1 MRRLICAWALAALAC
16 TDDTAER
23 AARNDAARERTLAE
37 NLVVRVAGGTTVG
50 SERVDAGRFRVFVR
64 AQSLDLRVEVE
75 DGGCV
80 PRAVELVVTHLPGE
94 GLQTTARSFLA
105 GLSPVVSATRRAA
118 GGAVL
123 FQGDANDPDWTP
135 LGPEAVFA
143 SRVDGRTRTWTA
155 VLDRGARSASVV
167 ETPLDDLDLPTPPG
181 ACARLGAERLGSI
194 GQAPIVLRHRLRVD
208 LAGEDVVFAVWGN
221 AAGRAGTR
229 AKILEAVAASDA
241 RFAVVGGDLTADG
254 SAAQLASTVDQIDAA
269 LTIPWFATLGERDLQ
284 GGAVDDYP
292 RLLGASTFAFDAGPV
307 RVAVL
312 DSAGGGL
319 SASAHTSLRGW
330 VGDQTLWWAAEAPPP
345 TRVVVTHIPPFD
357 PAAARGAGFRSR
369 LEATRL
375 VALLQRTDVPYLL
388 TSHLPVWRTD
398 VLAGVRVVHA
408 GGAGAPL
415 EESDETHFWLRVTAR
430 AGCVEGGEDGAAEGE
445 ACGDGCAG
453 GLACVDGLCA
463 PCVEV
468 ERRDPAR

>member
-1 MRRLICAWALAALAC
+1 MRRLVCLWAVAALAC

-23 AARNDAARERTLAE
+23 AARNGAARERTLVDT
-37 NLVVRVAGGTTVG
+37 LVVRVQGGTTVG
-50 SERVDAGRFRVFVR
+50 SERVAEGRFRVFVR
-64 AQSLDLRVEVE
+64 AQSLDLRVEIE
-75 DGGCV
+75 DGGCA
-80 PRAVELVVTHLPGE
+80 PRAVELVVTHLPAE

-105 GLSPVVSATRRAA
+105 GLSPVVSAARRAA

-123 FQGDANDPDWTP
+123 FTGDAHDPDWTP
-135 LGPEAVFA
+135 LGPESAFA
-143 SRVDGRTRTWTA
+143 PRTDGRTRTWTA
-155 VLDRGARSASVV
+155 VLDRGARSARVV
-167 ETPLDDLDLPTPPG
+167 DTAIADLDLPAPPG
-181 ACARLGAERLGSI
+181 ACARLGAERLGGI
-194 GQAPIVLRHRLRVD
+194 GQAPIVLRHRLRVP
-208 LAGEDVVFAVWGN
+208 LEGADVVFAVWGN

-241 RFAVVGGDLTADG
+241 RFAVVSGDLTADG
-254 SAAQLASTVDQIDAA
+254 SAAQLKATVEQIDDA

-284 GGAVDDYP
+284 GGAVDDYV

-319 SASAHTSLRGW
+319 SADAHTSLRRW
-330 VGDQTLWWAAEAPPP
+330 VGDQTLWWSADAPPP
-345 TRVVVTHIPPFD
+345 TRVVVTHTPPFD
-357 PAAARGAGFRSR
+357 PAGARGAGFRSR

-375 VALLQRTDVPYLL
+375 VALLQRSDVPYLL
-388 TSHLPVWRTD
+388 TSHLPIWQTD

-415 EESDETHFWLRVTAR
+415 EESDETHFWVRVTAR
-430 AGCVEGGEDGAAEGE
+430 AGCVEVGEVGAAEGE
-445 ACGDGCAG
+445 ACGAGCGG
-453 GLACVDGLCA
+453 GLACVEGTCG